1 MWLLRNPPNGHMV
14 SFKLTVPSVI
24 LLLTVLYF
32 LYILGRRGFC
42 CFSWWERQG
51 SSSLPSGSSTED
63 LCLCFA
69 DSSWV
74 RLHQVGHRWKTRTF
88 SHQSGACWSRQWDCC
103 LKYIFLIYPGSW
115 FWNSWSAQPGDQR
128 HKPRASGVRSA
139 VQCQLPY
146 LVQSLCNKCGWA
158 SCLPPGSLHCRIIWR
173 CSCKYSGHDSGGP
186 RSWGG
191 CCTVKNVT
199 NTCLFIVL
207 RIYNFLSNTSKRCLE
222 YRKSFFFKKSLLIL
236 IS

>member
-1 MWLLRNPPNGHMV
+1 MSFYSWQFSFISSISWEEEDFAVSHGEKGRGAPLCPLAAALRT
-14 SFKLTVPSVI
+14 SACA
-24 LLLTVLYF
+24 LLTPH
-32 LYILGRRGFC
+32 G
-42 CFSWWERQG
+42 
-51 SSSLPSGSSTED
+51 SGST
-63 LCLCFA
+63 
-69 DSSWV
+69 
-74 RLHQVGHRWKTRTF
+74 RWATDEKREH
-88 SHQSGACWSRQWDCC
+88 SHINLVLAEAGWSKHC